1 VIRALIVGELRADPQ
16 QRTAKNGKP
25 YALARLSVPM
35 GDEGRASCSL
45 IVFEAEA
52 VTRLLQLRAGASVA
66 AAGTLKVG
74 TYEGSDSTIRASLD
88 MVADEVAATTPRP
101 RKPKPAPTRAHQ
113 TRYGGAPASDAF
125 EDLPGAGDIDWM
137 GA

>member
-1 VIRALIVGELRADPQ
+1 MIRALVVGELRADPQ
-16 QRTAKNGKP
+16 QRMGKNGKP

-35 GDEGRASCSL
+35 GDQGRVSCSL

-74 TYEGSDSTIRASLD
+74 VYEGNDGATRASLD
-88 MVADEVAATTPRP
+88 MVADEIAATTPRP
-101 RKPKPAPTRAHQ
+101 KKPKPAPAHRAHQ
-113 TRYGGAPASDAF
+113 GGAA
-125 EDLPGAGDIDWM
+125 AGDPFADDVDWM

>member
-1 VIRALIVGELRADPQ
+1 MIRALVVGELRADPQ
-16 QRTAKNGKP
+16 QRMGKNGKP

-35 GDEGRASCSL
+35 ADQGRVSCSL

-52 VTRLLQLRAGASVA
+52 GARLLQLRAGASVA

-74 TYEGSDSTIRASLD
+74 VYEGNDGATRASLD
-88 MVADEVAATTPRP
+88 MVADEIASTTPRP
-101 RKPKPAPTRAHQ
+101 KKPKPAPAHRAHQ
-113 TRYGGAPASDAF
+113 GGAA
-125 EDLPGAGDIDWM
+125 AGDPFADDVDWM

>member
-1 VIRALIVGELRADPQ
+1 MIRALVVGELRADPQ
-16 QRTAKNGKP
+16 QRMGKNGKP
-25 YALARLSVPM
+25 FALARLSVPM
-35 GDEGRASCSL
+35 HDQGRVSCSL

-74 TYEGSDSTIRASLD
+74 TYESNDGATRASLD
-88 MVADEVAATTPRP
+88 MVADEIASTTPRP
-101 RKPKPAPTRAHQ
+101 KKPKPAPAHREHQ
-113 TRYGGAPASDAF
+113 GGAA
-125 EDLPGAGDIDWM
+125 AGDPFADDVDWT

>member
-1 VIRALIVGELRADPQ
+1 MIRALIVGDLRADPQ
-16 QRTAKNGKP
+16 QRMGKNGKP

-35 GDEGRASCSL
+35 GDQGRVSCSL

-74 TYEGSDSTIRASLD
+74 TYEGNDGSVRASLD
-88 MVADEVAATTPRP
+88 MVADEIASTTPRP
-101 RKPKPAPTRAHQ
+101 KKPKS
-113 TRYGGAPASDAF
+113 APAHR
-125 EDLPGAGDIDWM
+125 GHQGGGDPFADDVDWM

>member
-1 VIRALIVGELRADPQ
+1 MIRALVVGELRADPQ
-16 QRTAKNGKP
+16 QRMGKNGKP

-35 GDEGRASCSL
+35 GDQGRVSCSL

-74 TYEGSDSTIRASLD
+74 TYNGTDGTVRASLD
-88 MVADEVAATTPRP
+88 VVADEIAATTPRP
-101 RKPKPAPTRAHQ
+101 KKQKPAPAHREHQ
-113 TRYGGAPASDAF
+113 GSAA
-125 EDLPGAGDIDWM
+125 AGDPFADDVDWM

>member
-1 VIRALIVGELRADPQ
+1 MIRALVVGELRADPQ
-16 QRTAKNGKP
+16 QRMGKNGKP

-35 GDEGRASCSL
+35 GDQGRVSCSL

-52 VTRLLQLRAGASVA
+52 VARLMQLRTGASVA

-74 TYEGSDSTIRASLD
+74 VYEGNDGATRASLD
-88 MVADEVAATTPRP
+88 MVADEIASTTPRP
-101 RKPKPAPTRAHQ
+101 KKPKPAPAHRAHQ
-113 TRYGGAPASDAF
+113 GGAA
-125 EDLPGAGDIDWM
+125 AGDPFDDDVDWM

>member
-1 VIRALIVGELRADPQ
+1 MIRALVVGELRADPQ
-16 QRTAKNGKP
+16 QRMGKNGKP

-35 GDEGRASCSL
+35 GDQGRVSCSL

-74 TYEGSDSTIRASLD
+74 TYEGNDGSVRASLD
-88 MVADEVAATTPRP
+88 MVADEIASTTPRP
-101 RKPKPAPTRAHQ
+101 KKPRPAPAHRGHQ
-113 TRYGGAPASDAF
+113 GG
-125 EDLPGAGDIDWM
+125 GDPFDDDVDWM

>member
-1 VIRALIVGELRADPQ
+1 MIRALVVGELRADPQ
-16 QRTAKNGKP
+16 QRMGKNGKP

-35 GDEGRASCSL
+35 GDQGRVSCSL

-74 TYEGSDSTIRASLD
+74 VYEGNDSATRASLD
-88 MVADEVAATTPRP
+88 MVADEIASTTPRP
-101 RKPKPAPTRAHQ
+101 KKPRPAPAHRAHQ
-113 TRYGGAPASDAF
+113 GG
-125 EDLPGAGDIDWM
+125 GDPFDDDVDWM

>member
-1 VIRALIVGELRADPQ
+1 MIRALVVGELRADPQ
-16 QRTAKNGKP
+16 QRMGKNGKP

-35 GDEGRASCSL
+35 GDQGRVSCSL

-74 TYEGSDSTIRASLD
+74 VYEGNDGATRASLD
-88 MVADEVAATTPRP
+88 MVADEIASTTPRP
-101 RKPKPAPTRAHQ
+101 KKPRPAPAHRAHQ
-113 TRYGGAPASDAF
+113 GG
-125 EDLPGAGDIDWM
+125 GDPFDDDVDWM

>member
-1 VIRALIVGELRADPQ
+1 MIRALVTGELRADPQ
-16 QRTAKNGKP
+16 QRTGKNGKP
-25 YALARLSVPM
+25 YALARLSAPM
-35 GDEGRASCSL
+35 ADHGRVSCSL
-45 IVFEAEA
+45 IAFEAEA

-74 TYEGSDSTIRASLD
+74 TYEGNDGSVRASLD

-101 RKPKPAPTRAHQ
+101 KKPKPTPAH
-113 TRYGGAPASDAF
+113 REHRGGAAVGDPFAD
-125 EDLPGAGDIDWM
+125 DIDWT